1 MGWTNPW
8 TPWPGQIEMDIWWRQ
23 EIQQRNKWAAV
34 DWPMHCMTSFN
45 ALIFFPHF
53 YKDVKNIRI
62 VVQQQ
67 QNTIFKTGLNRI
79 AATAID
85 AKPEKF
91 I

>member
-1 MGWTNPW
+1 
-8 TPWPGQIEMDIWWRQ
+8 
-23 EIQQRNKWAAV
+23 
-34 DWPMHCMTSFN
+34 MTSFN